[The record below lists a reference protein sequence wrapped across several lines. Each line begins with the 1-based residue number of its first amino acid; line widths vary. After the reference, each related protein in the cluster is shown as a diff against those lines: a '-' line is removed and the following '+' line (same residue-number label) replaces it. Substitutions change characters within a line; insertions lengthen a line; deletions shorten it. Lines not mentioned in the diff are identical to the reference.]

1 MLLPLH
7 LATSATDLTPRRLQ
21 QAAVSLV
28 SATHATRVRFT
39 MKMTNVLHWTRTKT
53 SAPLGTNPRNRI
65 QRGPL
70 VYLVNVFLTPWLQQT
85 NVIVV
90 RHTPIYVHSTI
101 GPHLHTPKQKYVS
114 TSRHST
120 KIRTVL
126 LGANDPEAASPNHTI
141 QQPNIIGDTS
151 PRL

>member
-1 MLLPLH
+1 MQSVQQ
-7 LATSATDLTPRRLQ
+7 T
-21 QAAVSLV
+21 QAAVSLASTTHAKRT
-28 SATHATRVRFT
+28 SATMMMTSALLWRRTR
-39 MKMTNVLHWTRTKT
+39 T

-65 QRGPL
+65 QWGPL
-70 VYLVNVFLTPWLQQT
+70 VYLVTVFLTLWLQQT

-101 GPHLHTPKQKYVS
+101 GPHLHNPKQKYVS

-126 LGANDPEAASPNHTI
+126 LDANDTEAASPNHRI